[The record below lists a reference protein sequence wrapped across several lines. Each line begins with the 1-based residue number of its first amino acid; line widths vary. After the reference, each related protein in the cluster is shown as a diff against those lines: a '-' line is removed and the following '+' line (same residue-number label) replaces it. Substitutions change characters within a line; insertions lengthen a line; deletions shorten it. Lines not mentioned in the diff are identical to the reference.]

1 MNSRFK
7 PAVLGMAVV
16 MGLTGVSA
24 GGAYAA
30 QSESKLDWSYK
41 VPAGFDIDS
50 GFRFGTFA
58 GDNLYLPAVDGY
70 NSKIVQAFDQENGD
84 KDNWTYDFKG
94 GAKNMTSASSTA
106 VQDKEGNSYF
116 LRKKDADKKYKLE
129 AVDANGKLKWAKEVT
144 SEAVTHLYT
153 IDNGDIVT
161 TGRTVPAKESDA
173 YQTFCVFGK
182 DGKLKTAKKVKDS
195 DVKNP
200 GVYWEVL
207 PDGRLFANAPKLQV
221 FKSLND
227 MKKPMVEYQ
236 LPKWTSVDFDVRISN
251 FGKAIYELDGGETL
265 IQFRIE
271 DASAVPF
278 KEGAQE
284 VDLNLIKQSKT
295 VALFD
300 ASGKKKWERGLKK
313 GEETIPTANGYVLQS
328 GNKLELYGKDNK
340 LKTSQTFKGSDLWMA
355 KAKKTDEIVLTS
367 KKDGTFLALDP
378 KDLSVK
384 YELDMNKVSENKS
397 TYSFLYE
404 GKGELYV
411 HAVDGNVNKTVSRY
425 SLK

>member
-1 MNSRFK
+1 MKSRFK

-24 GGAYAA
+24 GGAYAK

-41 VPAGFDIDS
+41 VPAGFDLES
-50 GFRFGTFA
+50 SFRFGTLA
-58 GDNLYLPAVDGY
+58 GDNLYLQAVEGY
-70 NSKIVQAFDQENGD
+70 NSKIVQAFDQEKGD

-94 GAKNMTSASSTA
+94 GAKNITSVGSTA
-106 VQDKEGNSYF
+106 VQDKEGNSYM
-116 LRKKDADKKYKLE
+116 LSKKDADKKYKLE

-144 SEAVTHLYT
+144 TEAVRSIYV

-161 TGRTVPAKESDA
+161 TGRTVPAKESNA

-182 DGKLKTAKKVKDS
+182 DGKLKTTKKIKDS
-195 DVKNP
+195 DVHNS
-200 GVYWEVL
+200 GIYWEVL
-207 PDGRLFANAPKLQV
+207 PDGRLYANASKLQV

-227 MKKPMVEYQ
+227 MKKPVVEYQ
-236 LPKWTSVDFDVRISN
+236 LPKWTSVDFDVRLSN
-251 FGKAIYELDGGETL
+251 FGKAIYALDGGETL
-265 IQFRIE
+265 IQFRVDDE
-271 DASAVPF
+271 SAVPF

-284 VDLNLIKQSKT
+284 VDQNLIKQSKT

-300 ASGKKKWERGLKK
+300 AKGQKKWERKLKQ

-340 LKTSQTFKGSDLWMA
+340 LKISQTFAGSDLWMT

-384 YELDMNKVSENKS
+384 YELDMNKVSANQS

-411 HAVDGNVNKTVSRY
+411 HAVDGNVNKTVSHY
-425 SLK
+425 LLK